1 MAVPKQKGSERN
13 ISMKPI
19 LLIEVC
25 AILLGMLSQIALAQ
39 PAPGPGA
46 PPGDRG
52 RFRGGRQQISPAA
65 PLPKDDAE
73 KKVLEVI
80 EQMQKQGLGIG
91 VPRDDGRL
99 LRLLTES
106 INAKSVVE
114 LGTFHGYS
122 GLWFCL
128 ALRTT
133 GGKLTT
139 FEIEPRN
146 AEISRDNFKRA
157 GVESLVSIIEGDA
170 HKELSRLKE
179 PVDLVFIDADKNGYL
194 DYFNK
199 LLPLV
204 RPGGLIVAHN
214 IDPGMADPEFVKAV
228 TSEKTVD
235 TVILNAGSGGISVSL
250 KKR

>member
-1 MAVPKQKGSERN
+1 MAAGVVFE
-13 ISMKPI
+13 
-19 LLIEVC
+19 LAV
-25 AILLGMLSQIALAQ
+25 AQ
-39 PAPGPGA
+39 PGPRPGG
-46 PPGDRG
+46 PPDDRG
-52 RFRGGRQQISPAA
+52 RFRGSRPQVSTSA
-65 PLPKDDAE
+65 PVAKDEAE
-73 KKVLEVI
+73 KKILDVLEA
-80 EQMQKQGLGIG
+80 MQRQGLGMS

-99 LRLLTES
+99 LRILTES

-122 GLWFCL
+122 GIWFCL

-139 FEIEPRN
+139 FELEPRN
-146 AEISRDNFKRA
+146 VEISRENFKRA
-157 GVESLVSIIEGDA
+157 GVESLVTIIEGDA
-170 HKELSRLKE
+170 HKEVSRLKQ
-179 PVDLVFIDADKNGYL
+179 PVDLVFIDADKEGYL

-214 IDPGMADPEFVKAV
+214 IDPGMADPDFVKAI
-228 TSEKTVD
+228 TSDQSVD
-235 TVILNAGSGGISVSL
+235 TVILNAGRGGISVSM

>member
-1 MAVPKQKGSERN
+1 
-13 ISMKPI
+13 MKPI
-19 LLIEVC
+19 VRSGIW
-25 AILLGMLSQIALAQ
+25 IIAFGLTVELAMAQ
-39 PAPGPGA
+39 PGPRGPG
-46 PPGDRG
+46 DG
-52 RFRGGRQQISPAA
+52 RFRGGRGAAMTSA
-65 PLPKDDAE
+65 PLPKDEAE
-73 KKVLEVI
+73 KKILDVLE
-80 EQMQKQGLGIG
+80 EMRQQGLGIS

-99 LRLLTES
+99 LRILAES

-139 FEIEPRN
+139 FEIDPGN
-146 AEISRDNFKRA
+146 ADISRGNFKRA
-157 GVESLVSIIEGDA
+157 GVEPLVTIVEGDA
-170 HKELSRLKE
+170 HKEVSRLKD
-179 PVDLVFIDADKNGYL
+179 PVDLVFIDAEKEGYL
-194 DYFNK
+194 DYFNQ

-214 IDPGMADPEFVKAV
+214 IDPGMANADFVKAI

-235 TVILNAGSGGISVSL
+235 TVVVNAGGGGISISI